1 MQQIKNIIFDL
12 GGVIIDLDFARTE
25 AAFVDLGVTNF
36 KELFA
41 YGHATTIFKDYEI
54 GLISDEE
61 FVQALQKHTDNN
73 ISASHITD
81 AWNALL
87 GEFPVKRIELLRKLA
102 NRYRIFLFS
111 NTNAIHLEAF
121 QQIYTNAFGSKLD
134 ELFEKTYYSH
144 LIKLRKPDVGAF
156 EYVIRDAGVDP
167 STTLFIDDYA
177 ANVEGAKA
185 AGLQAIFL
193 EPGKT
198 LLDLEL

>member
-1 MQQIKNIIFDL
+1 MQPIKNIIFDL
-12 GGVIIDLDFARTE
+12 GGVVMELDFGRTE
-25 AAFVDLGVTNF
+25 AAFVNLGITNF

-41 YGHATTIFKDYEI
+41 YAHATTIFKDYEI

-61 FVQALQKHTDNN
+61 FIQALQKLAGNN
-73 ISASHITD
+73 ISALQITD

-87 GEFPVKRIELLRKLA
+87 GQFPSPRIELIRKLSD
-102 NRYRIFLFS
+102 RYRIFLFS

-121 QQIYTNAFGSKLD
+121 QKIYTNEYESRLD
-134 ELFEKTYYSH
+134 DLFEKTYYSH
-144 LIKLRKPDVGAF
+144 IIKLRKPDVSAF
-156 EYVIRDAGVDP
+156 EHVIRDAGVDP

-185 AGLQAIFL
+185 AGLQTIFL
-193 EPGKT
+193 QPGKT

>member
-1 MQQIKNIIFDL
+1 MAQIKNIIFDL
-12 GGVIIDLDFARTE
+12 GGVILDLDFARTE
-25 AAFVDLGVTNF
+25 SSFVNLGITNF

-41 YGHATTIFKDYEI
+41 YAHATNIFKDYEV
-54 GLISDEE
+54 GLVSDEE
-61 FVQALQKHTDNN
+61 FVQALQKHAGNN
-73 ISASHITD
+73 ISAMQVTD

-87 GEFPVKRIELLRKLA
+87 GEFPSARIELLRKLA

-121 QQIYTNAFGSKLD
+121 QKIYTNIYGGRLD

-144 LIKLRKPDVGAF
+144 LIKLRKPDVSAF
-156 EYVIRDAGVDP
+156 EYVIRDAGVNP

-177 ANVEGAKA
+177 ANIEGAKA

>member
-1 MQQIKNIIFDL
+1 M
-12 GGVIIDLDFARTE
+12 DLDFARTE
-25 AAFVDLGVTNF
+25 AAFVNLGITNF

-41 YGHATTIFKDYEI
+41 YAHATTIFKDYEI

-61 FVQALQKHTDNN
+61 FVQALQKHAGNN
-73 ISASHITD
+73 ISEGQVTD

-87 GEFPVKRIELLRKLA
+87 GQFPVKRIELIRKLA
-102 NRYRIFLFS
+102 NRHRIFLFS

-121 QQIYTNAFGSKLD
+121 QKIYRNAYGSRLD
-134 ELFEKTYYSH
+134 DLFEKTYYSH
-144 LIKLRKPDVGAF
+144 LIKMRKPDVSAF
-156 EYVIRDAGVDP
+156 EHVIRDAGVDP

-177 ANVEGAKA
+177 ANIEGAKA